1 MLNARLKIIRKADF
15 DRTMRLYLKQTSK
28 TQATALNQK
37 AFWIMVNALNF
48 TPKADVKKMRREL
61 TWKKSNATRLRAWAL
76 KHQPQLKTD
85 DERKAYFKDLK
96 KKRGRSMGY
105 LKAGWLTPIAIVK
118 KAGGVKGK
126 TTSKGVTQRG
136 QKKGKA
142 KPARDQWK
150 CEVTFENL
158 VGAMSG
164 SGNKRSGQKH
174 SQADAAKKFG
184 NPALAKGFRKEQ
196 ASMKRYLLKK
206 MRETAR
212 RSRVA

>member
-1 MLNARLKIIRKADF
+1 MRADLKIIRKADF
-15 DRTMRLYLKQTSK
+15 DKTMRLYLKKTSK

-61 TWKKSNATRLRAWAL
+61 KWDKKNANRLRAWAL
-76 KHQPQLKTD
+76 KHQPKLKTD
-85 DERKAYFKDLK
+85 DERKAYFKDLT
-96 KKRGRSMGY
+96 KKRGRSVAY

-118 KAGGVKGK
+118 KAGGIKGK
-126 TTSKGVTQRG
+126 TTTKGVRQRG
-136 QKKGKA
+136 EKKGKA
-142 KPARDQWK
+142 KAARDQWK
-150 CEVTFENL
+150 CEVTFQNL
-158 VGAMSG
+158 TGAMSG
-164 SGNKRSGQKH
+164 SGRKRSGQKH
-174 SQADAAKKFG
+174 SNAEAAKKFG

-206 MRETAR
+206 MRETAK